1 VGTLQQRSTNADR
14 SKAGLLLGC
23 CLPSNKSDHQVGLLL
38 NRNMVGFC
46 WAVRCCCW
54 LALWLSFGLGNFSGT
69 ISAFFF
75 CEDGWKC
82 HCQKRRHVG
91 GPGQGGEKKGQSSA
105 TFLEFR
111 AWPLRGSCDHTYVT
125 LLLASQR
132 DGRMARRALNSAGL
146 L

>member
-1 VGTLQQRSTNADR
+1 MEMSLSEEKKQRFWELLASHPKNEQQKTR
-14 SKAGLLLGC
+14 
-23 CLPSNKSDHQVGLLL
+23 
-38 NRNMVGFC
+38 
-46 WAVRCCCW
+46 W
-54 LALWLSFGLGNFSGT
+54 
-69 ISAFFF
+69 
-75 CEDGWKC
+75 
-82 HCQKRRHVG
+82 
-91 GPGQGGEKKGQSSA
+91 GPGQGGGEKGQSSA

>member
-1 VGTLQQRSTNADR
+1 MGTLQQRSTNADR

-46 WAVRCCCW
+46 WPVRCCCW

-69 ISAFFF
+69 ISAFYFINNKRMLIRCYLLLTCKRRVIVFVF

-82 HCQKRRHVG
+82 HCQKRRNSGFGSYLHRIQRMKSKN
-91 GPGQGGEKKGQSSA
+91 P
-105 TFLEFR
+105 R
-111 AWPLRGSCDHTYVT
+111 A
-125 LLLASQR
+125 
-132 DGRMARRALNSAGL
+132 
-146 L
+146 